1 MILIQISLPRC
12 EATEVLEK
20 QKQLAL
26 VSLES
31 FDVTNVS
38 SALVEKDEVLVE
50 DWVSDTYLEEADQ
63 PLDVEPLAFS
73 LPLAMA
79 KLSVVD
85 VERFVGVDTSESQE
99 PYSEW
104 FQKRFNNF
112 DSFLGTSLEG
122 LEDQATEFLL
132 AIEA

>member
-31 FDVTNVS
+31 SDVTNVS
-38 SALVEKDEVLVE
+38 SALIEKDEVLVE

-79 KLSVVD
+79 ELSIVD

-99 PYSEW
+99 LYSEW

-122 LEDQATEFLL
+122 LEDQATE
-132 AIEA
+132 IGY